1 MAKEGLLSVSVPDLA
16 AILKHLT
23 ATPKEILR
31 ILRFST
37 MDAIGQGRTT
47 LIGRGPAKDMEG
59 IRKRYNIGYN
69 KILSAI
75 GKPRWRGL
83 GAELDIS
90 GPKLPLH
97 DFGKSKDIYPY
108 GTATTELRDGYPV
121 NMLHA
126 FMHDGKIYQ
135 RQGGAKSPR
144 IPIRWVPGLSV
155 AEMAAQRTEVYPAV
169 EKRIKEALIRRIGH
183 YIDLFN
189 KGGLPTRVWRGS
201 TKGK

>member
-1 MAKEGLLSVSVPDLA
+1 MAKEGLLNVSIPDLA
-16 AILKHLT
+16 VILKHLI
-23 ATPKEILR
+23 ATPKEMLR
-31 ILRFST
+31 VLRLST
-37 MDAIGQGRTT
+37 MDAVGQGKTT

-69 KILSAI
+69 KISAYI
-75 GKPRWRGL
+75 GKPKWRGV
-83 GAELDIS
+83 GAELDVS

-108 GTATTELRDGYPV
+108 GTATTELRDGYPT
-121 NMLHA
+121 NMMHA
-126 FMHDGKIYQ
+126 FMHHGEIYQ
-135 RQGGAKSPR
+135 RQGGPKAPR

-155 AEMAAQRTEVYPAV
+155 AEMAAQRTEVFPAV
-169 EKRIKEALIRRIGH
+169 EKRIKEALVRRLAH

-189 KGGLPTRVWRGS
+189 KAGLPARVWRGS